1 MNDAKANI
9 DTYNRFKDLQKEYG
23 QKFIYKEQTK
33 DINIKCSVAYL
44 PFEGRID
51 RVTFELF
58 LHKTQPKNLIMVNL
72 DSAIHHV
79 KQYCIINQVK
89 T

>member
-1 MNDAKANI
+1 MNDAKATI
-9 DTYNRFKDLQKEYG
+9 DTYNRFKDLQKEWG
-23 QKFIYKEQTK
+23 QKYFYTEQAK

-51 RVTFELF
+51 RVTFEVF

-72 DSAIHHV
+72 DSSINHV
-79 KQYCIINQVK
+79 R
-89 T
+89 